1 MKKVI
6 SLFLILFFLVAMVP
20 SSGFCEDKDKSGAVI
35 AGTAAGDA
43 ASGGISGGTIVLGV
57 AVTAA
62 VVAVLAVALS
72 GGGGTTPTPVH
83 P

>member
-35 AGTAAGDA
+35 AGTDAGGAATE
-43 ASGGISGGTIVLGV
+43 GISTGTIVLGV
-57 AVTAA
+57 VVTAA
-62 VVAVLAVALS
+62 VVTVLAIALS
-72 GGGGTTPTPVH
+72 GGSTSNH
-83 P
+83 